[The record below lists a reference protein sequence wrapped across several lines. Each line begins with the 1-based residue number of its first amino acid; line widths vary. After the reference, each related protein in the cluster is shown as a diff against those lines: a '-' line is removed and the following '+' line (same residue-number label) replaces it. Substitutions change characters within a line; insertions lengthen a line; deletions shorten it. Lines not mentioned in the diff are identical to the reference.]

1 MKRKIFD
8 MGAGRLLCVPE
19 QASSKKSDIFMSF
32 LFRSFLCFGSGE
44 AVREPAEM
52 KQLYISTFPASLMGA
67 HKSALEP
74 TQNLP
79 RTLPEPLTSPEPPR
93 EPLLNPSRTSPNRRQ
108 TDSKPI
114 PDQSQTDPRLAPDL
128 SWFWVL

>member
-32 LFRSFLCFGSGE
+32 PFRSFLCFGSGE

-52 KQLYISTFPASLMGA
+52 KQLPVYISTFPASSLGA

-74 TQNLP
+74 T
-79 RTLPEPLTSPEPPR
+79 
-93 EPLLNPSRTSPNRRQ
+93 
-108 TDSKPI
+108 
-114 PDQSQTDPRLAPDL
+114 
-128 SWFWVL
+128 